1 MPLQCVRFVKMS
13 TENFFLS
20 NYTGYR
26 SSEAWETS
34 ENIKR
39 KKKGVF
45 SSVGVT
51 TMVLPSLKNL
61 TYTTRDS
68 IKQLSR
74 NMEFPKSKCFSNLF
88 RRIIFCFF
96 LTVLLT
102 TFPIRENGCMMTA
115 TRFCREKLFQ
125 MVFFLSDVFEDF

>member
-13 TENFFLS
+13 TEVFFLS

-39 KKKGVF
+39 KKGVF

-68 IKQLSR
+68 IKQLTRDLVR
-74 NMEFPKSKCFSNLF
+74 NLSGLYDQILNLVSYK
-88 RRIIFCFF
+88 RMCNQKHFCN
-96 LTVLLT
+96 LL
-102 TFPIRENGCMMTA
+102 IQNYVSY
-115 TRFCREKLFQ
+115 EKI
-125 MVFFLSDVFEDF
+125 SH